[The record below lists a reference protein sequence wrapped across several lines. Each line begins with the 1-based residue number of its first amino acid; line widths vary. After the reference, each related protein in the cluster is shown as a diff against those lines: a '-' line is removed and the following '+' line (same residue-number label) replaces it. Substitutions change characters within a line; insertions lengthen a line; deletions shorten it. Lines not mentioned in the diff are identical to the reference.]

1 MSTVYE
7 PAVALAKIDA
17 LAPKSYVTG
26 VILHRPAVVYS
37 DPPGPYDE
45 DTDPP
50 GRRPPHREEVCYLLH
65 ILMAADAVPM
75 SMTWTRG
82 GATLN
87 LNYESDA
94 AFMRGACA
102 LAGLGPVVTVHRD
115 RDEWFL
121 HIQIQRQI
129 CDDPDMPI
137 SLMGPRH
144 EYR

>member
-7 PAVALAKIDA
+7 PDVALTKIDA
-17 LAPKSYVTG
+17 LAPNSYVTG
-26 VILHRPAVVYS
+26 VILHRPAVVHS
-37 DPPGPYDE
+37 IPPCPYGE

-50 GRRPPHREEVCYLLH
+50 GRRPPHREDVYCLLH
-65 ILMAADAVPM
+65 VLMAADAVPM

-82 GATLN
+82 GARLN

-102 LAGLGPVVTVHRD
+102 LAGLGPVVTVRRD
-115 RDEWFL
+115 WDEWFL
-121 HIQIQRQI
+121 YLQIQGQLR
-129 CDDPDMPI
+129 DDPDQPI